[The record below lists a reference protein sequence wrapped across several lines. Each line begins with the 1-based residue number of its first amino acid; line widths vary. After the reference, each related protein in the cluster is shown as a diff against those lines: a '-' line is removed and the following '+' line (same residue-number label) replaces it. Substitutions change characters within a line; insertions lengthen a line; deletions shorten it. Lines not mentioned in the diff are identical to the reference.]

1 MSTVDIA
8 LDKTTHDIIVSN
20 NDFLVVKDVDKVGQK
35 LKQRLLFYQGEWF
48 LDTTVGIPYFQEIFV
63 KNPNIPD
70 IESIFKVEI
79 VETEDV
85 NQLLAFDSTFA
96 NDVRDYN
103 ITFTVDTP
111 FGTVEFGE
119 TIFIGGL

>member
-1 MSTVDIA
+1 MSTIDIA

-48 LDTTVGIPYFQEIFV
+48 LDTTVGIPYFQEVFV

>member
-48 LDTTVGIPYFQEIFV
+48 LDTTVGIPYFQEVFV